1 MKIRSGFV
9 SNSSSSSFLISFPKK
24 PDITLEEIIADI
36 RKDYWI
42 FAHEKAEYFDECK
55 KIIEKVTEEFNRG
68 YQVIYYNVSSEDSA
82 EDEVE
87 SLVNKFGG
95 IVQYVED

>member
-9 SNSSSSSFLISFPKK
+9 SNSSSSSFLISLPKK
-24 PDITLEEIIADI
+24 PDVTLEEIIENI

-42 FAHEKAEYFDECK
+42 FNHERSEYSNECK

-68 YQVIYYNVSSEDSA
+68 YQVIYYSISNEDLA
-82 EDEVE
+82 EDQVE

-95 IVQYVED
+95 IFQYAED